1 MVNFNGS
8 SGRTHLNTIRR
19 FGFLTICTCALQFQ
33 MMASP
38 NQMISLSI
46 KKGTITEVFKAIEK
60 QSDYKFFY
68 NNTQIDLNNKFDIN
82 VSEATIE
89 RILNNVFD
97 GTDITYTIIKN
108 HVVLTN
114 NSSDKNEKKEAQQNG
129 KRVVGKVVD
138 ASGEPLVGVNVIVQ
152 GTTNGAI
159 TDIDGKYTLEDV
171 PNNAQLEFSYIG
183 YNKQTLPVGSK
194 NSINVTLT
202 EDTQKLDEVV
212 VVGYGSFKK
221 SDLTGAITQVKG
233 DDIANLPLR
242 SAADALQG
250 KAAGVTITSNSG
262 SPGSLGD
269 VRIRGVGTINSNNPL
284 YVVDGMPQDG
294 IGWLNARDIESIEV
308 LKDAS
313 AQAIYG
319 ARAAN
324 GVILITTKR
333 GEKGDNYK
341 SNLEFDMSVG
351 FQDINKRYD
360 MLDAAGFMEYKNR
373 AYTAGGQQLLEDF
386 STPEKREA
394 ILAFLDANGG
404 RQGTDWWAEV
414 TRKPKDAINQNYNLA
429 LSGGMTKLRYR
440 ASFGYMD
447 QQGILKGSDYK
458 RLSGRLNLDTEVN
471 KWLNFSANVSVIH
484 ESRKNI
490 QENDSYNATVMASA
504 AADPITPVYRDNLVN
519 VPDFLYD
526 RIYNGY
532 EPTNPWSRYTGVL
545 YSNKVNTVSQVDR
558 MGENKWQSIAT
569 KSNLTGEIKLFPF
582 LTFKSAISIDLIRS
596 QSDGFTPK
604 YYLDGDEY
612 SSFATVSRAA
622 YNTDYWVFDNYL
634 TYNQKF
640 NKHSITGMVGTSA
653 EKNKYET
660 FSASKQGMVNNDKS
674 QQIIDAGTV
683 NPIAGGGMS
692 TTSMNS
698 YFGRAFYSY
707 DSRYMI
713 TANIRWDGSSAF
725 AKGNKW
731 GCFPSVSAGWNFSEE
746 KFFKGFDWLSQGKL
760 RAAWGEIGNQ
770 NLSNTIGAY
779 LNTYANGNGNLW
791 FTKYYMFGNGY
802 LPSLFGS
809 RSQVGN
815 PDLKWETTRQVDFGL
830 DLAFFNGSLKAT
842 FDYFHKT
849 TDNMLVQVP
858 VPNTLGLPNTP
869 WMNAGSVKN
878 QGIEV
883 TIGYDGSI
891 NKDFTYHITG
901 NVSTYRNKVKSLG
914 NGNKNI
920 PGKNIHLGYYTY
932 TMTEPGKPIGYYY
945 GYKMDG
951 VFQTQEEI
959 NNYVNNGSV
968 VMPNAKPGDL
978 KFQDLNKD
986 GKIDDEDRTM
996 IGNPHPDFTFGLT
1009 LAAEYKGFDFSAFF
1023 QGSVGNDILNILK
1036 YDIYGGVG
1044 WYNAPKYIL
1053 TTFWNGPGS
1062 TNKNFGIDTNSRM
1075 NRDMSDWYV
1084 EDGSYVRLKNLQIGY
1099 TLPNSLTKKITIN
1112 NLRLF
1117 VAAQNLFTITGYS
1130 GLDPEIGELN
1140 SNPQYKGVDMGF
1152 YPQARTFMFGI
1163 SMKL

>member
-1 MVNFNGS
+1 MLKHKIVKKDKCSLLLRKCFI
-8 SGRTHLNTIRR
+8 L
-19 FGFLTICTCALQFQ
+19 GFFMTVLCSYSLANEE
-33 MMASP
+33 S
-38 NQMISLSI
+38 QMISLSI
-46 KKGTITEVFKAIEK
+46 KKGTISDVFRAIEG
-60 QSDYKFFY
+60 QSEYKFFY
-68 NNTQIDLNNKFDIN
+68 NNTQVNLSRKIDVNMTEE
-82 VSEATIE
+82 SIE
-89 RILNNVFD
+89 KILDNLFN
-97 GTDITYTIIKN
+97 GTNISYEIIKN
-108 HVVLTN
+108 HVVLKN
-114 NSSDKNEKKEAQQNG
+114 LEKAKGEVFSSQQNG
-129 KRVVGKVVD
+129 ERISGRVTD
-138 ASGEPLVGVNVIVQ
+138 ANGEPLIGVNVLVQ
-152 GTTNGAI
+152 GTTNGSI
-159 TDIDGKYTLEDV
+159 TDIDGAYFLEDV
-171 PNNAQLEFSYIG
+171 SKNAILEFSYIG
-183 YNKQTLPVGSK
+183 YNTQKISIGSK
-194 NSINVTLT
+194 TTVNVSLS

-221 SDLTGAITQVKG
+221 SDLTGAITQIKG
-233 DDIANLPLR
+233 DEIANLPLR

-250 KAAGVTITSNSG
+250 KAAGVTVTANSG

-324 GVILITTKR
+324 GVILVTTKR
-333 GEKGDNYK
+333 GGKGSTYQ
-341 SNLEFDMSVG
+341 SSLEFDMSVG
-351 FQDINKRYD
+351 FQSIPKRYD

-373 AYTAGGQQLLEDF
+373 AYTAGGQQLIDDF
-386 STPEKREA
+386 STEEKREA
-394 ILAFLDANGG
+394 ILSFLDKNGG
-404 RQGTDWWAEV
+404 REGTDWWSEV
-414 TRKPKDAINQNYNLA
+414 TRKPKDAMNQNYNLA
-429 LSGGMTKLRYR
+429 LSGGMSKIRYR
-440 ASFGYMD
+440 ASFGYMG

-458 RLSGRLNLDTEVN
+458 RLSGRLNLDSEVT
-471 KWLNFSANVSVIH
+471 KWFNLSANVNIIY
-484 ESRKNI
+484 ETRRNI

-504 AADPITPVYRDNLVN
+504 AADPVTPVYRDNLVD

-558 MGENKWQSIAT
+558 MAQNKWQGTAT
-569 KSNLTGEIKLFPF
+569 KSNLVGEFKLFPF
-582 LTFKSAISIDLIRS
+582 LTFKSSISIDLVRS

-612 SSFATVSRAA
+612 SSFAKVSRAA
-622 YNTDYWVFDNYL
+622 YNTDYWVFDNYF
-634 TYNQKF
+634 TYNQKI
-640 NKHSITGMVGTSA
+640 NKNAITAMIGTSA
-653 EKNKYET
+653 EKNRYET
-660 FSASKQGMVNNDKS
+660 FSASKEGMVNNDPS
-674 QQIIDAGTV
+674 QQIIDAGTL
-683 NPIAGGGMS
+683 NPAAGGGMS
-692 TTSMNS
+692 ITSLNS
-698 YFGRAFYSY
+698 YFGRVFYSF
-707 DSRYMI
+707 DNKYML

-746 KFFKGFDWLSQGKL
+746 SFLNHFDWLSQGKL

-770 NLSNTIGAY
+770 NLSNSIGAY
-779 LNTYANGNGNLW
+779 LNTYGNGNGNLW
-791 FTKYYMFGNGY
+791 FTKYYMFGEMFN
-802 LPSLFGS
+802 PVLFGS

-815 PDLKWETTRQVDFGL
+815 PDLKWETTRQLDFGL

-842 FDYFHKT
+842 VDYFYKT

-869 WMNAGSVKN
+869 WMNAGSVSNK
-878 QGIEV
+878 GIEV
-883 TIGYDGSI
+883 TLGYDGSI
-891 NKDFTYHITG
+891 GKDFRYNING
-901 NVSTYRNKVKSLG
+901 NISTYKNKVKSLG
-914 NGNKNI
+914 SGKNI

-932 TMTEPGKPIGYYY
+932 TMTEPGEPIGYYY

-959 NNYVNNGSV
+959 DAYANNGQI

-978 KFQDLNKD
+978 KFVDLNKD
-986 GKIDDEDRTM
+986 GKIDDEDRTK

-1009 LAAEYKGFDFSAFF
+1009 LGAEYKGFDFSAFF

-1044 WYNAPKYIL
+1044 WYNAPKDIL
-1053 TTFWNGPGS
+1053 TKFWNGPGS
-1062 TNKNFGIDTNSRM
+1062 TNENFGIDTNSRM
-1075 NRDMSDWYV
+1075 NRDMSEWYV

-1099 TLPNSLTKKITIN
+1099 TIPAAITKKITIN
-1112 NLRLF
+1112 NLRVF

-1152 YPQARTFMFGI
+1152 YPQARSFMFGL